1 MRSRIRV
8 AVNATYMRM
17 RVVRGEAPV
26 PPEEEFLET
35 DDGDFIEL
43 DDGQFL
49 EVQA

>member
-1 MRSRIRV
+1 MNRCGPARAGVIV
-8 AVNATYMRM
+8 LL
-17 RVVRGEAPV
+17 E
-26 PPEEEFLET
+26 PPEPPEAEFLET